1 METKALNLIISKN
14 VDIKWLKILSK
25 QSNITYALTMYND
38 NARSNDKLTQEEF
51 EFLKEVIAQW
61 EITK

>member
-61 EITK
+61 ETTK